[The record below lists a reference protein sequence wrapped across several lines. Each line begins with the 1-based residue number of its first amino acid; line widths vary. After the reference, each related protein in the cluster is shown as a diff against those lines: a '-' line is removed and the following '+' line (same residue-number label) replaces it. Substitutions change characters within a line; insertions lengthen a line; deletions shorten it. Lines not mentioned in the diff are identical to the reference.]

1 MNRRSFLCAAPAA
14 VALSAVPAI
23 ACKTM
28 TLEELCDY
36 HAEKLCEAM
45 RQLHGG
51 RWDYFI
57 DHAARCGF
65 ARQR

>member
-28 TLEELCDY
+28 TLEEL
-36 HAEKLCEAM
+36 AITMPKSSVK
-45 RQLHGG
+45 
-51 RWDYFI
+51 
-57 DHAARCGF
+57 RCGSYM
-65 ARQR
+65 AGVGIIL